1 MYMSTSIN
9 FVIKLKEILFNAV
22 AHGDD
27 SSTPGYIRTLT
38 EATIANIFL
47 YVSVYVVLS
56 FLLFPGGVIIYM
68 ISKHIFN

>member
-9 FVIKLKEILFNAV
+9 FVTKLKEILFNAEV
-22 AHGDD
+22 HGDD
-27 SSTPGYIRTLT
+27 NSTPGYIRTLI

-47 YVSVYVVLS
+47 YVSVYVALS
-56 FLLFPGGVIIYM
+56 FSLFPGGVIIYV

>member
-9 FVIKLKEILFNAV
+9 FVTKLKEILFNAEV
-22 AHGDD
+22 HGDD
-27 SSTPGYIRTLT
+27 NNTPAYIRTLT